1 MLFCM
6 QKTATAAS
14 TPAFARPT
22 TPAAVCMHITRLRQ
36 PVTRST
42 LVELSGKS
50 QPTVTRAVTALIDAK
65 LVRERPDLSTPSGPG
80 RPTIPI
86 ELDQSPWVQVGIAV
100 GTKSTYIGAYNTRG
114 QALREQFV
122 EVSPAHMSPS
132 DFVGAIAPHVQALS
146 QATNL
151 PLASIGMATS
161 GHVSREGLVTASN
174 LGWERIDIGS
184 HLRSR
189 FSAPLTITSVITA
202 IAGAEQQLQSPEKT
216 NTVLLFYVDDS
227 NGAAVLTPEGVV
239 RLDVANTDSQTTLGS
254 IAVALAKE
262 TTPSTIVLAGSAFAN
277 PKDARSVALAIKSSR
292 NRDVEL
298 RVIPTHL
305 DNARAAARAVALD
318 RLINDPLGLSKR
330 MESVLENA

>member
-1 MLFCM
+1 M
-6 QKTATAAS
+6 QKSATAAS
-14 TPAFARPT
+14 TPAFARPI

-50 QPTVTRAVTALIDAK
+50 QPTVTRAVAALIDAK
-65 LVRERPDLSTPSGPG
+65 LVRERPDLSFPTGPG

-86 ELDQSPWVQVGIAV
+86 ELDQSPWVQIGLAV
-100 GTKSTYIGAYNTRG
+100 GTKSTYVGAYNTRG
-114 QALREQFV
+114 QVLREQFV
-122 EVSPAHMSPS
+122 EVTPAHLNPA
-132 DFVGAIAPHVQALS
+132 DFVGTLTPHIQALA

-151 PLASIGMATS
+151 PVSSIGMATS
-161 GHVSREGLVTASN
+161 GHVSRDGFITAPN
-174 LGWERIDIGS
+174 LGWDRVDIGS
-184 HLRSR
+184 HLRKN

-216 NTVLLFYVDDS
+216 NTVLLFYVDDT

-239 RLDVANTDSQTTLGS
+239 RLDVANTDSYTTLGS

-262 TTPSTIVLAGSAFAN
+262 TQPSTIVLAGSAFAN
-277 PKDARSVALAIKSSR
+277 PHDARAVALAIKSSR

-318 RLINDPLGLSKR
+318 RLINDPLGLAKR
-330 MESVLENA
+330 MHSVLEKV